1 MNQLVITIV
10 GKDHPGIV
18 ESLSIAVAEN
28 GGNWLSS
35 SMSNLAG
42 QFAGII
48 EVAVDDDHREALA
61 EALGAIEG
69 LQVHSVI
76 GDQSTELSGLP
87 MAELEVVGVDH
98 PGIVRQLTE
107 VLTAKGVNLLQF
119 ASWTEPAPNSGD
131 ELFRGVAEFEVPDTV
146 DMEGLQTALEA
157 LAEDLAVD
165 IELGL
170 EGLDED

>member
-10 GKDHPGIV
+10 GKDHSGIV
-18 ESLSIAVAEN
+18 GALSTVVAEHE
-28 GGNWLSS
+28 GNWLSS

-48 EVAVDDDHREALA
+48 EVAVADDKREALA
-61 EALGAIEG
+61 AAIGALPD

-76 GDQSTELSGLP
+76 GDASTEIGGLP
-87 MAELEVVGVDH
+87 LAELEVVGVDH
-98 PGIVRQLTE
+98 PGIVLRLTE
-107 VLTAKGVNLLQF
+107 VLKDKGVNLLQF
-119 ASWTEPAPNSGD
+119 ASWCEPAPNSGED
-131 ELFRGVAEFEVPDTV
+131 LFRAVAEFELPDTV
-146 DMEGLQTALEA
+146 DMEGLKAELEN

-170 EGLDED
+170 ENDDD